1 LTRSLVTTNRV
12 RPPKEL
18 EALFEDRP
26 LLGRERREEYDAFFS
41 AIAMAE
47 PPSDAIDW
55 MLLKDLVDLSWEIRR
70 ERRIKVEIVK
80 LNQTEVICDLLK
92 STFDKSN
99 KVASDLNRIF
109 GARTAAQLWASDAET
124 RTSIDARLTEK
135 GHDPDS
141 VLGRSYLRGAGEID
155 AIDRRIALFE
165 LRRNRTLKEIGL
177 RSERKA
183 QRLAKAS
190 SDIID
195 GEFTEAPV

>member
-1 LTRSLVTTNRV
+1 MNRTLVTTKNV
-12 RPPKEL
+12 TPPKEL

-47 PPSDAIDW
+47 PPSDAVDW
-55 MLLKDLVDLSWEIRR
+55 LMLKDFVDLSWEIRR

-92 STFDKSN
+92 STFSKADRLR
-99 KVASDLNRIF
+99 SDLNRIF
-109 GARTAAQLWASDAET
+109 GARTEAQLWASDAET
-124 RTSIDARLTEK
+124 RKTIDAGLKEK

-141 VLGRSYLRGAGEID
+141 VLARAYVRGAGEID
-155 AIDRRIALFE
+155 AIDKRIARYE
-165 LRRNRTLKEIGL
+165 LRRNEILKQIAL
-177 RSERKA
+177 RNERKA